1 MTATIEERPHLG
13 LRSVE
18 EAELVVD
25 REDIVFHD
33 LPGDLVRIQVTVR
46 NAGTGPSRPTPIRL
60 ESAPLGAFVPWQP
73 LARLL
78 VPALEPGESRELSTE
93 AARPRPEAQGD
104 FDRVPPQRLLTAI
117 SAPEQPSPQA
127 GNAIEGLLNLFGRGR
142 TARRA
147 AGETNRKS
155 TLARDLWDLA
165 GRRQPYWAG
174 NINVFVGSRPVERH
188 LARALR
194 IYPGRNN
201 MAMFVVGTPG
211 RPDGYAFE
219 LADPASDWN
228 ASLHDMSNQRSLVV
242 NPSDVPIEEMEW
254 LESNGCSMIVLS
266 VQPPADCTAG
276 KLDVHVT
283 QRSNRKRAV
292 VEFDLD
298 PAAQG
303 SGCYCV

>member
-1 MTATIEERPHLG
+1 
-13 LRSVE
+13 
-18 EAELVVD
+18 
-25 REDIVFHD
+25 
-33 LPGDLVRIQVTVR
+33 
-46 NAGTGPSRPTPIRL
+46 
-60 ESAPLGAFVPWQP
+60 
-73 LARLL
+73 
-78 VPALEPGESRELSTE
+78 
-93 AARPRPEAQGD
+93 
-104 FDRVPPQRLLTAI
+104 
-117 SAPEQPSPQA
+117 
-127 GNAIEGLLNLFGRGR
+127 
-142 TARRA
+142 
-147 AGETNRKS
+147 
-155 TLARDLWDLA
+155 
-165 GRRQPYWAG
+165 
-174 NINVFVGSRPVERH
+174 
-188 LARALR
+188 
-194 IYPGRNN
+194 

-219 LADPASDWN
+219 LAGPASDWN
-228 ASLHDMSNQRSLVV
+228 ASLNDMSNQRSLVV